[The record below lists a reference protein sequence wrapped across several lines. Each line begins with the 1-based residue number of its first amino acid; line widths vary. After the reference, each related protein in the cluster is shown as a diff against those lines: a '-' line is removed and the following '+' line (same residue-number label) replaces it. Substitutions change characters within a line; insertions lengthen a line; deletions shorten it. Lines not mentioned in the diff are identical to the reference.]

1 MSSTTAGFST
11 VNRFAVLEDHQPKS
25 KSKKQTGSDGDV
37 SIKQRQ
43 GKENGKVDGGSKSNG
58 VDINGHAKVNG
69 TSNGNGNGNGKKQ
82 DHASQRSS
90 NTQTVDS
97 QTRSTTVNGKT
108 PHSTTQSKSSV
119 PTAYL
124 KTPAKKSSKSSNT
137 QKPTLHSNDTFD
149 QDQDQA
155 QMKVNGVTQQMKMKH
170 LTKDLSKKEHEVKE
184 VKERVVQKKKKTDWE
199 VPRKTL
205 HGSIGEQSG
214 RFLLVFTFVAIHVSI
229 LIRLR
234 YDPLPRFRLAL
245 PYLTGF
251 LVLYLR
257 SQTPLTLRPLLTT
270 LTTAL
275 IIITSTDVLR
285 FNSPSFNKLY
295 IKVCGPLMRKEEVKG
310 WNGVIWYL
318 IGVVVTLGV
327 YPRDVAVVSILT

>member
-90 NTQTVDS
+90 DNTQTVDS
-97 QTRSTTVNGKT
+97 QTRLTTVNGKT
-108 PHSTTQSKSSV
+108 PHSTTTSRSSV

-124 KTPAKKSSKSSNT
+124 KTPAKKSSKSNNT
-137 QKPTLHSNDTFD
+137 HQKPTDTFD

-155 QMKVNGVTQQMKMKH
+155 QMRVNGVTQQMKRLK
-170 LTKDLSKKEHEVKE
+170 TDLSKKEHEVKE
-184 VKERVVQKKKKTDWE
+184 VKERVGQKKKKTDWE

-205 HGSIGEQSG
+205 HGSIGEQIG
-214 RFLLVFTFVAIHVSI
+214 FLLVFAAIHVMY
-229 LIRLR
+229 R
-234 YDPLPRFRLAL
+234 Y
-245 PYLTGF
+245 
-251 LVLYLR
+251 
-257 SQTPLTLRPLLTT
+257 
-270 LTTAL
+270 
-275 IIITSTDVLR
+275 
-285 FNSPSFNKLY
+285 
-295 IKVCGPLMRKEEVKG
+295 
-310 WNGVIWYL
+310 
-318 IGVVVTLGV
+318 
-327 YPRDVAVVSILT
+327 